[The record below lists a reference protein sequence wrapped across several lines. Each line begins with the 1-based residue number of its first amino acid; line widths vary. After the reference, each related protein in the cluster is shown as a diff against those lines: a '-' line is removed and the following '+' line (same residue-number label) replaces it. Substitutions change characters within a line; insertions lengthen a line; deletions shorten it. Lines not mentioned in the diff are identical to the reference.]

1 MNGLCTSASSNSNKS
16 ERLIPNGDGLQPT
29 VIATASNQIV
39 MASTVGIYIY
49 MSCSV
54 VKVFESCE
62 ELAE

>member
-49 MSCSV
+49 VLQCR
-54 VKVFESCE
+54 KGF
-62 ELAE
+62 